1 MGQNRRLMATFVILT
16 GFGWGLL
23 TPSPAVSQ
31 QGTSKPA
38 ARESPWDSPR
48 DTNHLGRRKRNAAS
62 NEGARAGNLTFDL
75 LESSSGSTVSKS
87 KLMGVENVSDHVSG
101 GPQYSAWNARILGWP
116 GLFWVLTIGL
126 VGVILLRL
134 KSSRSNRVSSA
145 NGSTRREVP
154 SNKQTVD
161 LLEATLRRRSRN
173 PRPERMSPPESTTS
187 LPPPPP
193 LPGYRIRTRSK
204 EGT

>member
-1 MGQNRRLMATFVILT
+1 MGQNRRVMATFVILT

-48 DTNHLGRRKRNAAS
+48 DTNHLGRRERNAAS

-87 KLMGVENVSDHVSG
+87 KQMGVENISDHVSG
-101 GPQYSAWNARILGWP
+101 GPRFSVWNERILGWI
-116 GLFWVLTIGL
+116 GLFGFLTLGL
-126 VGVILLRL
+126 VGVIRFRL
-134 KSSRSNRVSSA
+134 KSSRSNCVSSA
-145 NGSTRREVP
+145 NGSARREGP
-154 SNKQTVD
+154 SSKQTVD
-161 LLEATLRRRSRN
+161 LLETTLRRRSRN
-173 PRPERMSPPESTTS
+173 PRPERMSPRESTQS
-187 LPPPPP
+187 LPPPP

>member
-1 MGQNRRLMATFVILT
+1 MGQNRRVMATFVILT

-48 DTNHLGRRKRNAAS
+48 DTNHLGRRERNAAS

-154 SNKQTVD
+154 SSKQTVD

-173 PRPERMSPPESTTS
+173 PRPERTVSQESTS
-187 LPPPPP
+187 PLPPPPP
-193 LPGYRIRTRSK
+193 LPGYRIKPRSK
-204 EGT
+204 EDS

>member
-1 MGQNRRLMATFVILT
+1 MGQNRRVMATFVILT

-48 DTNHLGRRKRNAAS
+48 DTNHLGRRERNAAS

-204 EGT
+204 EGS